1 MLFFL
6 SSALLLEA
14 RHTKKIS
21 KKAREARVVPRS
33 DADWRT
39 VIGSHTLTVVA
50 PDSIFVCKK
59 FNPPLAPHSRHG
71 DKTLGVRLGQFQ
83 ELEWIKCTSIAACG
97 TCDIFGGGRSK
108 SAMNHASLVFCIK

>member
-1 MLFFL
+1 MIFFL
-6 SSALLLEA
+6 SSAWLLEA
-14 RHTKKIS
+14 RHIKIIN
-21 KKAREARVVPRS
+21 KKAGEARVVPRS

-71 DKTLGVRLGQFQ
+71 DTTLGFILGPFLGVGN
-83 ELEWIKCTSIAACG
+83 ELSFRAVLVG
-97 TCDIFGGGRSK
+97 D
-108 SAMNHASLVFCIK
+108 MNPQWNGKIRCALENPA